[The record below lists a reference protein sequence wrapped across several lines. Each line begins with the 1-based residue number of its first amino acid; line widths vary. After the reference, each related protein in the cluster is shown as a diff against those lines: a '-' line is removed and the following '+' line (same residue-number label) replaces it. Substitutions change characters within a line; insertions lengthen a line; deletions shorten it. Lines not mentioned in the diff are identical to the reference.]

1 MVTVE
6 ADAAGV
12 ERRLGEGR
20 IGCPGCGGRLAGWGW
35 ARARVV
41 RGLDRVQRLVPRRA
55 RCRGCGVTH
64 VLLPVF
70 VLVRRADTVEVI
82 GAAVAARAGG
92 AGVRAIAG
100 VLGRPVE
107 TVRGWL
113 RRLAGRLELVR
124 GWFTAV
130 AVAVV
135 VDPVPPGPA
144 GSAWADLVAAVVAAA
159 SAVAVRFGPAP
170 AVMAAADRLAAGWV
184 WRAAA
189 AMSSGC
195 LLAPSW
201 PVVSTGTTPM
211 TLP

>member
-1 MVTVE
+1 
-6 ADAAGV
+6 
-12 ERRLGEGR
+12 
-20 IGCPGCGGRLAGWGW
+20 
-35 ARARVV
+35 
-41 RGLDRVQRLVPRRA
+41 
-55 RCRGCGVTH
+55 VTH

-92 AGVRAIAG
+92 GGVRMIAAW
-100 VLGRPVE
+100 LGRPVE

-124 GWFTAV
+124 GWFTAIV
-130 AVAVV
+130 VAVV
-135 VDPVPPGPA
+135 VDPVLPGPA

-159 SAVAVRFGPAP
+159 SAVAARVEPA
-170 AVMAAADRLAAGWV
+170 RERRAAGWV

-201 PVVSTGTTPM
+201 PVVSTGTTPT